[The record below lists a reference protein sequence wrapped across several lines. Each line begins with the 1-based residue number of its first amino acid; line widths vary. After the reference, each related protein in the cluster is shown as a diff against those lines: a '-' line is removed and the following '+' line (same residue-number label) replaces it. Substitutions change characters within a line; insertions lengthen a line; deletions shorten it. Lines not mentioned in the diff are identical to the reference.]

1 MSQKIDK
8 DVNHPL
14 TLLFLGDSL
23 IDYADWPHRLPHYNV
38 ISSGMPGERTEELLW
53 RLPRTIP
60 EPLPDMIIVMTG
72 TNNILF
78 GDTSFIESLR
88 QIVELLSHSAPNA
101 QRIITSLLPYEIPG
115 FQESICQVNDSLR
128 EIADQSGSY
137 YFDLYEKFKQTAET
151 MFEYDGVHLS
161 EAAYRLWSSHLET
174 YLFSRLAK

>member
-1 MSQKIDK
+1 M
-8 DVNHPL
+8 PL
-14 TLLFLGDSL
+14 PTLLFLGDSL
-23 IDYADWPHRLPHYNV
+23 IDYADWPHRLPNYNV

-53 RLPRTIP
+53 RIPRAIP
-60 EPLPDMIIVMTG
+60 EPLPDMVILMTG

-88 QIVELLSHSAPNA
+88 EIIERLSHSAPDA

-115 FQESICQVNDSLR
+115 FQESVCLVNNNLR
-128 EIADQSGSY
+128 EIADHSDSY
-137 YFDLYEKFKQTAET
+137 YFDLYTKFKLAHEK

-161 EAAYRLWSSHLET
+161 EAAYRLWSSQLET